1 MVQTFL
7 ALLFLTQL
15 LLPTDSGS
23 AETSASEIL
32 AQDLVELLK
41 ADKRAIFG
49 ESTLGSTAE
58 TAAKAAAVATAHLKS
73 AFGRLRNKGKAIL
86 AGESKQP
93 GSELEREEGSD
104 RRPGGPAVTDDEIYT
119 EGCQNEM
126 GEEEARVAFCTFY
139 LSVMGD
145 MRWYLTTVPGQT
157 PTLDHDR
164 FLQQKRQLGYGEGSP
179 MFPLLQNMCQSQMF
193 LQFVNARV
201 EEIRLQI
208 PVSKDSPLF
217 SVCANYHRQHQIDF
231 SVVNVRRVTRQ
242 VAQVNPSRLM
252 SQANASARRDAMA
265 LTSNKQFEGNQGR
278 AIAQLVETCH
288 ETSVLMDVMSVL
300 WMRLRDCKGM
310 NWKHGLTSLQIMRNL
325 LYHGPIAAISEAT
338 DGIDTIRML
347 KAYTNQLRGTAA
359 KEVQQAASQVH
370 ELLVDRSKLFSLRRV
385 CANRRREL
393 NDPKKG
399 ALQRDRN
406 LQISTPFRS
415 LHPYLHPHNS
425 RRVSPAPQHQAPPMM
440 RDNSRL
446 VPLAPGQAEPP
457 DWLSCPQSPAQQSP
471 PMQLHAVQDMLG
483 VLSISAPAPQRPVS
497 QIDPF
502 APMQQTHAV
511 TSPLKPI
518 DPFASAP
525 MVASRS
531 IDPFAPV
538 PQQGLV
544 HHPQPFAPAQPPAQ
558 PVYAHMPPH
567 PHYHPGGQ
575 PTYAQMS
582 SQHYQQPPSGTYP
595 IQPSGY
601 PPQQPGYVLQQPSG
615 YSPQPNQFA
624 PGSGFPQQG
633 PPQQQQRSANVLQFD
648 PLRNDPFA

>member
-1 MVQTFL
+1 M
-7 ALLFLTQL
+7 
-15 LLPTDSGS
+15 LPPTTDSGS
-23 AETSASEIL
+23 AETSASETL

-41 ADKRAIFG
+41 VDKRTIFG

-58 TAAKAAAVATAHLKS
+58 TAARAAAAATAHLKS
-73 AFGRLRNKGKAIL
+73 AFGKLRNKGKAML
-86 AGESKQP
+86 TGENKQP
-93 GSELEREEGSD
+93 LSEPEEGSD
-104 RRPGGPAVTDDEIYT
+104 RGPGGPAVTDDEIYT

-164 FLQQKRQLGYGEGSP
+164 FLQQKRQLGCGEGSP
-179 MFPLLQNMCQSQMF
+179 IFPLLQNMCQSQMF

-231 SVVNVRRVTRQ
+231 SVINVRRVTRQ

-265 LTSNKQFEGNQGR
+265 LTSNKQFEGNQGQ
-278 AIAQLVETCH
+278 AIAQLVEACH

-310 NWKHGLTSLQIMRNL
+310 NWKHGLTGLQIMRNL

-347 KAYTNQLRGTAA
+347 KAYSNQLRGPAA
-359 KEVQQAASQVH
+359 KEVQQAASQVY

-393 NDPKKG
+393 NDPQKG
-399 ALQRDRN
+399 ALQKDRN
-406 LQISTPFRS
+406 LQIFTPFRS
-415 LHPYLHPHNS
+415 LHPYLHPQNS
-425 RRVSPAPQHQAPPMM
+425 RRMASAPQHQAPPMM
-440 RDNSRL
+440 QDNSRL
-446 VPLAPGQAEPP
+446 VPSAPGQAVTA
-457 DWLSCPQSPAQQSP
+457 DWLDSTQAPVQQTP

-483 VLSISAPAPQRPVS
+483 VLSISSPAPHQPVS

-502 APMQQTHAV
+502 APMQQAHVVSPPV
-511 TSPLKPI
+511 TSI

-525 MVASRS
+525 VAAPRS

-538 PQQGLV
+538 PQHGFV
-544 HHPQPFAPAQPPAQ
+544 HHPPPFAPAQPPAH
-558 PVYAHMPPH
+558 PLYAHMPPH
-567 PHYHPGGQ
+567 PHNYPGGQ
-575 PTYAQMS
+575 PTHAQMS
-582 SQHYQQPPSGTYP
+582 SPHFQQSQSGTHS
-595 IQPSGY
+595 IQQSGY
-601 PPQQPGYVLQQPSG
+601 PPQQPGFVVQQPSG

-624 PGSGFPQQG
+624 PVSSFPQQG
-633 PPQQQQRSANVLQFD
+633 PPPQQQRSANVQQFD
-648 PLRNDPFA
+648 PLRKDPFA